1 MIFEIEN
8 KLSNF
13 DNINQQIKSLLDII
27 SNKLQHNIT
36 LLVYSEDI
44 ESINKL
50 NSFELSFDNYKYFSN
65 YHSVILNNNIEDI
78 VQSLIIETRKKKN
91 TNNLNDFVQFNID
104 NSFQSNLKK
113 DLAILIYSLHQQCL
127 NLQHIDNLNIY
138 NYLQYS
144 SSNINIFH
152 LSP

>member
-1 MIFEIEN
+1 MLLETEN

-13 DNINQQIKSLLDII
+13 DNINQQIKALLDMI

-44 ESINKL
+44 ESSNKL
-50 NSFELSFDNYKYFSN
+50 NFFELSFDNYKYFSN

-78 VQSLIIETRKKKN
+78 VQSLITKTRKKKN
-91 TNNLNDFVQFNID
+91 TNNLNDFVKFDID
-104 NSFQSNLKK
+104 NSFSSNIKK

-127 NLQHIDNLNIY
+127 NLQNIDNLNIY

>member
-13 DNINQQIKSLLDII
+13 DNINQQIKSLLDMI

-36 LLVYSEDI
+36 LLIYSEDI

>member
-13 DNINQQIKSLLDII
+13 DNINQQIKSLLDMI
-27 SNKLQHNIT
+27 SKKLQHNIT

-113 DLAILIYSLHQQCL
+113 DLSILIYSLHQQCL
-127 NLQHIDNLNIY
+127 NLQHIDNLTIY